1 MTFAEKVKKARAELM
16 ISQEDFAKLI
26 GVTRVTVTRWESQGY
41 KPQFLTE
48 KKFENFCES
57 KGISFKDK

>member
-26 GVTRVTVTRWESQGY
+26 GVSRVTVTRWESQGY

-57 KGISFKDK
+57 RGISFKDK

>member
-26 GVTRVTVTRWESQGY
+26 GVSRVTVTRWESQGY

-48 KKFENFCES
+48 KKFIKCVKNLIAF
-57 KGISFKDK
+57 